1 MDFFPTIDVT
11 GNEAEAIA
19 RGLYTV
25 AAVDGVHERELALI
39 ADFSRTTTEG
49 DGSGEAASTAGG
61 GFGALGRIAPLEP
74 ASLAPLLPGS
84 SLRELFMKAA
94 YLVAWADGVVSP
106 AERAKIA
113 EFAQALGVSGDA
125 VANLEAQ
132 VKDYL
137 LRPLAHLAN
146 VEAVAAVAR
155 KLGA

>member
-39 ADFSRTTTEG
+39 ADFSRTTTAG
-49 DGSGEAASTAGG
+49 DGAGDEASTAGA

-94 YLVAWADGVVSP
+94 FLVAWADGAVSP

-113 EFAQALGVSGDA
+113 EFAQALGVSAAA

-146 VEAVAAVAR
+146 VEAVAAVAK